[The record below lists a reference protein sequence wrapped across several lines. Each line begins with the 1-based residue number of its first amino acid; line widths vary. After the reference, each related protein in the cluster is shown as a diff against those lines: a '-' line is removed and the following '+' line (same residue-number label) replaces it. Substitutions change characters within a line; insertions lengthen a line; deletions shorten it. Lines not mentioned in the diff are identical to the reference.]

1 MKSVA
6 TLISLLLQQYPTR
19 TVAFSL
25 PSLDTILCSHHRSI
39 HTLLGVL
46 QSPIIQ
52 NLDDGYRDLQ
62 HRDLSENLTSPYLIH
77 KGRATDMIKRCVSI
91 EGLSLSKGWTT
102 QATQAFQL
110 AIDAIVRANPI
121 LTGKLIEVKTSP
133 WPWATKEIH
142 VVPDVYNPKNHSFCT
157 VLKAPDDLLSPR
169 EILEEE
175 HYGEVARTKKLF
187 NYVSSSF
194 APYMLD
200 KPDFTFKQIENES
213 PLFHGKIIIHRIKC
227 IHLAQH
233 DRWKYPC

>member
-6 TLISLLLQQYPTR
+6 LLSLISLLIKQSSTR

-25 PSLDTILCSHHRSI
+25 QSKETTCSHHRN
-39 HTLLGVL
+39 TRTVFGVFH
-46 QSPIIQ
+46 SPIIQ
-52 NLDDGYRDLQ
+52 NLGEASLDLQ
-62 HRDLSENLTSPYLIH
+62 HRDLSRPLTSTYLIH

-91 EGLSLSKGWTT
+91 EGLSLSKGWTS

-110 AIDAIVRANPI
+110 AIEAIVRANPI

-133 WPWATKEIH
+133 WPWAKKEIH

-169 EILEEE
+169 ELLEEDPLDGVE
-175 HYGEVARTKKLF
+175 KTKKLF

-194 APYMLD
+194 APCMLD
-200 KPDFTFKQIENES
+200 KPDFTFRQIEDES
-213 PLFHGKIIIHRIKC
+213 PLFHGKRTIR
-227 IHLAQH
+227 A
-233 DRWKYPC
+233 